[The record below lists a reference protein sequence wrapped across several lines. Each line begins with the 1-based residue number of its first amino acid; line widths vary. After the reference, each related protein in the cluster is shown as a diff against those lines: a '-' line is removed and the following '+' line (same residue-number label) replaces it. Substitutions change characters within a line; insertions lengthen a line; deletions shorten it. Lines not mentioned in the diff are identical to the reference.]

1 MNLNSAIAKDD
12 FPAPVL
18 PTIATFS
25 PSSTLNEIPFSTG
38 SRFGLKKTSLNPKV
52 YLNDVV
58 KSRGL
63 GVDFINGF
71 APLCPTFGP
80 CSQLLRS
87 FLLAQM
93 FNARC
98 KR

>member
-38 SRFGLKKTSLNPKV
+38 SRFGLKKLNSIEKYTFPVK
-52 YLNDVV
+52 DVV
-58 KSRGL
+58 
-63 GVDFINGF
+63 
-71 APLCPTFGP
+71 
-80 CSQLLRS
+80 
-87 FLLAQM
+87 M
-93 FNARC
+93 
-98 KR
+98 